1 MWKIHWPPTAP
12 DSIQS
17 VACPGDRGTTGLGIA
32 HRSCLDGGMWGSVD
46 ASDCESVAVRAV
58 RMKVGQLHIHIN

>member
-1 MWKIHWPPTAP
+1 MWKIHWPPIAP

-17 VACPGDRGTTGLGIA
+17 VTCSGIGATGLGIA

-46 ASDCESVAVRAV
+46 VSDCESAAIRAV
-58 RMKVGQLHIHIN
+58 RMKVGQPHIYIN